1 MSYIPSSRQA
11 PKLQSPPLP
20 LLPAADC
27 RRRLPASFL
36 CGKAPPERTHLRKLP
51 WIQAEQ
57 VSKKEGIAWGCGCGF
72 HDWCGIGDLILGGE
86 CWEDRLGRMRK
97 SYLRFQKLASSRLG
111 REMDAM
117 ASSTGEMAY
126 LSEKGL
132 PPLMNAV
139 V

>member
-1 MSYIPSSRQA
+1 
-11 PKLQSPPLP
+11 
-20 LLPAADC
+20 
-27 RRRLPASFL
+27 
-36 CGKAPPERTHLRKLP
+36 
-51 WIQAEQ
+51 
-57 VSKKEGIAWGCGCGF
+57 
-72 HDWCGIGDLILGGE
+72 
-86 CWEDRLGRMRK
+86 MRK